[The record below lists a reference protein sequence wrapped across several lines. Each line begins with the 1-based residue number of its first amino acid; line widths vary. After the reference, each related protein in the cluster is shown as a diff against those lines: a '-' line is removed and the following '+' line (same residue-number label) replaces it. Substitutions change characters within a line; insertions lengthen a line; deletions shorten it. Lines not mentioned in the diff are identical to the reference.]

1 MNTPRIVG
9 PPVALLAS
17 LILSACGGGEPSA
30 PAETGVVSV
39 SAATT
44 GGDLDLDGYT
54 VEISGK
60 DGQYVQSR
68 AVARNGSTLFPNLTA
83 GQYRL
88 QLSGIES
95 NCAVVGQNPRTVS
108 VAVGQTTTSTFNVAC
123 VAVTDSLEVW
133 TRSCGS
139 HIDQDGY
146 TISIDGV
153 VRDTIGVNTTYTLYV
168 EGLGEHTISL
178 GDVASECVLCGG
190 NTRVFEVT
198 RPDGRDDVIHATLFP
213 VLCNPDLTGTIA
225 FVRFGPTFCDW
236 TCWTPSDIYL
246 LGPEQQC
253 PLRLTNSPNTM
264 RVYGAPA
271 LSPDGAKIAF
281 VSHLVTLATLYVM
294 NADGTAVISL
304 EQDSAS
310 GPSWSPDGARITF
323 SMRSR
328 QGDIIDS
335 DIYLID
341 ADGTDLVNLTGHLG
355 TDDTAPA
362 WSPDGGRIAFASG
375 GDLFVIDVDGTNLT
389 RLTLDTER
397 NDDPAWSP
405 DAARIAF
412 SCEREGNWEIC
423 VMNADGTGLR
433 QLTNDPAN
441 DYGPVWSPDGAK
453 IAFTRDDNTVFY
465 YSNLHRTVF
474 FMNPD
479 GSDVKPFI
487 DRARA
492 PTWSRAQ

>member
-1 MNTPRIVG
+1 VNTPRIAG
-9 PPVALLAS
+9 LPVTFFT
-17 LILSACGGGEPSA
+17 ILVLSTCGGDSTA
-30 PAETGVVSV
+30 PGDTPDNTGALSV
-39 SAATT
+39 TATT
-44 GGDLDLDGYT
+44 TGTDPDDSYT
-54 VEISGK
+54 VEISATGN
-60 DGQYVQSR
+60 QHFESR
-68 AVARNGSTLFPNLTA
+68 HVGSNSSVSFPNLTP
-83 GQYRL
+83 GQYRI
-88 QLSGIES
+88 QLSGIAL
-95 NCAVVGQNPRTVS
+95 NCAVAGDNPRTLS
-108 VAVGQTTTSTFNVAC
+108 VTAGQTTAATFNVAC
-123 VAVTDSLEVW
+123 VTVTNRLGVW
-133 TRSCGS
+133 TSSCGS
-139 HIDQDGY
+139 HIDPDGY

-178 GDVASECVLCGG
+178 GDVASECVACGG
-190 NTRVFEVT
+190 NTRVFDVT
-198 RPDGRDDVIHATLFP
+198 RPDGRNDVIHATLFP
-213 VLCNPDLTGTIA
+213 ILCNPDLTGKIA

-236 TCWTPSDIYL
+236 VCWTPSDIYL
-246 LGPEQQC
+246 LSPEQKC
-253 PLRLTNSPNTM
+253 PIRLTNTQNLDS
-264 RVYGAPA
+264 APA
-271 LSPDGAKIAF
+271 LSPDGEKIAF
-281 VSHLVTLATLYVM
+281 IVHLATLATLHVM
-294 NADGTAVISL
+294 NADGTGVISL

-310 GPSWSPDGARITF
+310 GPSWSPDGARIAF
-323 SMRSR
+323 AKRSR
-328 QGDIIDS
+328 QGDIVDS
-335 DIYLID
+335 DIYLMD

-412 SCEREGNWEIC
+412 SCEREGNGEIC